1 MTKISDLPAS
11 NNGQPIAE
19 NDKAEWKAAVAPV
32 VAGGTTYKVPL
43 QSMISN
49 AVSGSSSSAPSGF
62 IQSDCLYGVPQN
74 LTITFE
80 GDSNVSDSGYRAG
93 GIYLCAHST
102 IRHVPGANTNG
113 GDFDA
118 SPYVARGLSL
128 KVTSVTNKYG
138 VAGVEIVTP
147 GQLYKVGDELQITRI
162 LASNSSSVDDKSSL
176 THPNARVKITK
187 VNPFICGAINQSG
200 SSGYNLGGATN
211 DGCIDILSSNAS
223 SPHAY
228 DGSDASPDVG
238 YAMHDDPA
246 SPLYFQNNYNQAW
259 SNVSDSNKAFHSNGG
274 KSVRMSPGIN
284 EGDNYYQ
291 QSISC
296 AVPGS
301 WAVVYISRCIASTS
315 GVDFDLDSD
324 SISNPNWEHPILG
337 AGSGF
342 PDLVDAPGADEALDI
357 SGIKP
362 IPSGSD
368 TIIYTRVEA
377 PNSGSHSTAYYN
389 TYEDYPGFKVN
400 MDISVWKYSSKQLS
414 QNKTD
419 ANVLMGAT
427 LRYPLIYN
435 LNGTNLKGIWD
446 TSSGGNYRGQA
457 AGTPTPNTNFNNTI
471 FGLKSAGYNDSDT
484 VDSWLYFCNSFYLV
498 PTYKLLPQFS
508 I

>member
-1 MTKISDLPAS
+1 MTKISELPAS
-11 NNGQPIAE
+11 NDGNPIAE
-19 NDKAEWKAAVAPV
+19 NDKAEWKQAVAPV

-102 IRHVPGANTNG
+102 VRHVPGANTNG

-147 GQLYKVGDELQITRI
+147 GQLYKAGDELQITRI

-187 VNPFICGAINQSG
+187 VNPFICGAINLSG

-211 DGCIDILSSNAS
+211 DGCIDILSSDGS
-223 SPHAY
+223 VPHAY
-228 DGSDASPDVG
+228 DGSDALPDVG
-238 YAMHDDPA
+238 YVMHDDPA
-246 SPLYFQNNYNQAW
+246 APLYFQRNQNQAW
-259 SNVSDSNKAFHSNGG
+259 SNVPDSNKAFHSNGG

-284 EGDNYYQ
+284 EPDSYLQ

-301 WAVVYISRCIASTS
+301 WAVVYISRVMASTD
-315 GVDFDLDSD
+315 GVAFNLDSN
-324 SISNPNWEHPILG
+324 SISNPTTTWPILG

-342 PDLVDAPGADEALDI
+342 PDLIDAPGADEALDI

-368 TIIYTRVEA
+368 TIIYTFVESN
-377 PNSGSHSTAYYN
+377 NSY
-389 TYEDYPGFKVN
+389 DDRPGFKIS

-414 QNKTD
+414 QNAPD
-419 ANVLMGAT
+419 ANALLGT
-427 LRYPLIYN
+427 LSYPLIHN
-435 LNGTNLKGIWD
+435 LNGTDLKGIWD
-446 TSSGGNYRGQA
+446 TSGGANNRGQA

-471 FGLKSAGYNDSDT
+471 FGLEYAGYNDSNIT
-484 VDSWLYFCNSFYLV
+484 KSWLYFSNSFYLV

>member
-1 MTKISDLPAS
+1 MTKISELPAS
-11 NNGQPIAE
+11 NDGNPIAE
-19 NDKAEWKAAVAPV
+19 NDKAEWKQAVAPV

-238 YAMHDDPA
+238 YIMHDDPA
-246 SPLYFQNNYNQAW
+246 APLYFQDNANQAW
-259 SNVSDSNKAFHSNGG
+259 SNVVDSNKAYYSNGG
-274 KSVRMSPGIN
+274 KSVRMAPGVN
-284 EGDNYYQ
+284 EPDSTNT

-301 WAVVYISRCIASTS
+301 WAVVYISRVICST
-315 GVDFDLDSD
+315 GNVNFDLNSD
-324 SISNPNWEHPILG
+324 AISNPDWQHPILG

-368 TIIYTRVEA
+368 NIIYTFVEA
-377 PNSGSHSTAYYN
+377 NASYK
-389 TYEDYPGFKVN
+389 DYPGFKVN

-427 LRYPLIYN
+427 LRYPLIHN
-435 LNGTNLKGIWD
+435 LNGTDLKGVWD
-446 TSSGGNYRGQA
+446 TSSGGNHRGQA

-471 FGLKSAGYNDSDT
+471 FGASIIGYNDSNIT
-484 VDSWLYFCNSFYLV
+484 DSWLYLCNSFYLV